1 LFGTKNAMEL
11 TKKQSEA
18 LDYLED
24 NITNELLFGGGAGG
38 GKSLL
43 GCYWILKS
51 AIRFEGSRW
60 LIGRAELKTLRE
72 TTLNTFFEVCKMQG
86 IDSSFYNF
94 NQQQMS
100 LRFVNDSEILLK
112 DLATYPSDPN
122 FDRLGSL
129 ELTGAFVDECNQI
142 SEKAWNVL
150 KSRIRYKLD
159 EYSLIPK
166 LLGTCNPAK
175 GFLYSRFYKP
185 HKEGILPE
193 NYKFIQSL
201 LLDNP
206 YISKHYKDNLLQLDT
221 VSKERLLFGNWEFD
235 DDPAT
240 LIPYNR
246 IVDLFTATQVPEGK
260 ETFITADIARF
271 GEDKTVIMVW
281 AGFVCISIMTLI
293 KQPISVIAAEI
304 QRLKNYYNVATSNII
319 VDEDGVGGGVVDIV
333 KCKGFLNGGSPIEKD
348 GVKPNYQNL
357 KSQCYFLL
365 AEMINKGEVYVK
377 TQDIQTVN
385 MLTQELEQVKRK
397 DIDKDGKLSVLP
409 KEKIKE
415 LIGRSPDYSD
425 ALMMRM
431 WFVLNPKPK
440 AMTPEQLQRLL
451 DDFR

>member
-1 LFGTKNAMEL
+1 MKSGMIL
-11 TKKQSEA
+11 TQKQSEA

-24 NITNELLFGGGAGG
+24 DATNELLFGGGAGG

-51 AIRFEGSRW
+51 AIRYNGTRW

-86 IDSSFYNF
+86 VELNLYDY
-94 NQQQMS
+94 NQQQMVIK
-100 LRFVNDSEILLK
+100 FINGSEILLK

-142 SEKAWNVL
+142 TEKAWNVL
-150 KSRIRYKLD
+150 KSRIRFKLD
-159 EYSLIPK
+159 EHDLIPK

-175 GFLYSRFYKP
+175 GYLYNKFYKP
-185 HKEGILPE
+185 NKEGKLPGSL
-193 NYKFIQSL
+193 KFIQSL

-206 YISKHYKDNLLQLDT
+206 HISRHYKDNLLQLDT
-221 VSKERLLFGNWEFD
+221 VTKERLLFGNWEFD

-246 IVDLFTATQVPEGK
+246 ILDLFTATQIPEGR
-260 ETFITADIARF
+260 ESYITADIARF

-281 AGFVCISIMTLI
+281 KGLVCVDILTLF
-293 KQPISVIAAEI
+293 KQPISVVSNEI
-304 QRLKNYYNVATSNII
+304 QRLKNFHNVPTSHII
-319 VDEDGVGGGVVDIV
+319 VDEDGVGGGVVDIL
-333 KCKGFLNGGSPIEKD
+333 KCVGFVNGSSPIEKD
-348 GVKPNYQNL
+348 GVKQNFINL

-365 AEMINKGEVYVK
+365 AEKVNKGEIFIK
-377 TQDIQTVN
+377 LENIEIKN
-385 MLTQELEQVKRK
+385 LLIQELEQVKRK
-397 DIDKDGKLSVLP
+397 DMDRDGKLSVLP
-409 KEKIKE
+409 KEQVKAR
-415 LIGRSPDYSD
+415 IGRSPDYSD

-431 WFVLNPKPK
+431 WFEYRPQIKPLS
-440 AMTPEQLQRLL
+440 EQQLQRLL
-451 DDFR
+451 ADFR

>member
-1 LFGTKNAMEL
+1 MEL
-11 TKKQSEA
+11 TIKQSEA
-18 LDYLED
+18 LHYLED
-24 NITNELLFGGGAGG
+24 NTTNELLFGGGAGG

-51 AIRFEGSRW
+51 ALRYEGTRW

-72 TTLNTFFEVCKMQG
+72 TTLNTFWEVCQMQK
-86 IDSSFYNF
+86 IDNTIYNY
-94 NQQQMS
+94 NQQAMS
-100 LRFVNDSEILLK
+100 ITLINNSEILLK

-159 EYSLIPK
+159 ENKLIPK

-175 GFLYSRFYKP
+175 GFLYNKFYKP
-185 HKEGILPE
+185 YKDDTLSD
-193 NYKFIQSL
+193 NLKFIQSL

-206 YISKHYKDNLLQLDT
+206 YISKHYRENLLQLDT
-221 VSKERLLFGNWEFD
+221 VTKERLLFGNWEFD

-246 IVDLFTATQVPEGK
+246 ILDVFTATHIPESRD
-260 ETFITADIARF
+260 TYITADIARF

-281 AGFVCISIMTLI
+281 AGFVCINVVTLY
-293 KQPISVIAAEI
+293 KQPISTIAAEVT
-304 QRLKNYYNVATSNII
+304 RLKNHYNVPTSNI
-319 VDEDGVGGGVVDIV
+319 VADEDGVGGGVVDLL
-333 KCKGFLNGGSPIEKD
+333 KCEGFVNNSSPIEID
-348 GVKPNYQNL
+348 GVKQNYTNL
-357 KSQCYFLL
+357 KSQCYFMLS
-365 AEMINKGEVYVK
+365 EKINKGKIYIKSGDIEVK
-377 TQDIQTVN
+377 NLLI
-385 MLTQELEQVKRK
+385 QELEQIKRK

-409 KEKIKE
+409 KDQVKA

-425 ALMMRM
+425 AMMMRM
-431 WFVLNPKPK
+431 YFELRPETK
-440 AMTPEQLQRLL
+440 ALTQEQINSILR
-451 DDFR
+451 DFR

>member
-1 LFGTKNAMEL
+1 MKNAMIL
-11 TKKQSEA
+11 TQKQSEA

-24 NITNELLFGGGAGG
+24 DATNELLFGGACGG

-51 AIRFEGSRW
+51 AIRFEGTRW

-72 TTLNTFFEVCKMQG
+72 TTLNTFWEVCKMQG
-86 IDSSFYNF
+86 VETNLYDY

-100 LRFVNDSEILLK
+100 IKLINGSEILLK

-129 ELTGAFVDECNQI
+129 ELTGAFIDECNQI

-150 KSRIRYKLD
+150 KSRIRFKLD
-159 EYSLIPK
+159 KYGLVPK
-166 LLGTCNPAK
+166 MLGTCNPAK
-175 GFLYSRFYKP
+175 GFLYNKFYKP
-185 HKEGILPE
+185 NKENTLPE
-193 NYKFIQSL
+193 SLKFIQAL

-206 YISKHYKDNLLQLDT
+206 HISKHYKENLLQLDT
-221 VSKERLLFGNWEFD
+221 VTKERLLFGNWEFD

-246 IVDLFTATQVPEGK
+246 ILDLFTATQVPEGR
-260 ETFITADIARF
+260 EMYITADIARF

-281 AGFVCISIMTLI
+281 AGMVCINMLTLF

-304 QRLKNYYNVATSNII
+304 QRLKNHFNVPTSNII
-319 VDEDGVGGGVVDIV
+319 ADEDGVGGGIIDLV
-333 KCKGFLNGGSPIEKD
+333 KCNGFINGSTPLEVD
-348 GVKPNYQNL
+348 GIKQNYQNL

-365 AEMINKGEVYVK
+365 AEKINKGDIYLKLEDIEVK
-377 TQDIQTVN
+377 NKII
-385 MLTQELEQVKRK
+385 QELEQVKRK
-397 DIDKDGKLSVLP
+397 DMDKDGKLSVLP
-409 KEKIKE
+409 KEHIKA

-425 ALMMRM
+425 TLMMRM
-431 WFVLNPKPK
+431 WFELKPKIK
-440 AMTPEQLQRLL
+440 AMTSEQLQRLL

>member
-1 LFGTKNAMEL
+1 MKIAMEL

-24 NITNELLFGGGAGG
+24 GTTNELLFGGGAGG

-51 AIRFEGSRW
+51 AIRYKGTRW

-72 TTLNTFFEVCKMQG
+72 TTLNTFWEVCKMQG
-86 IDSSFYNF
+86 VDSGFYTF
-94 NQQQMS
+94 NQQLMS
-100 LRFVNDSEILLK
+100 IVFVNGSEILLK

-150 KSRIRYKLD
+150 KSRIRFKLD
-159 EYSLIPK
+159 EYKLIPK

-185 HKEGILPE
+185 DKEGTLQD

-201 LLDNP
+201 LQDNP
-206 YISKHYKDNLLQLDT
+206 YITKHYEENLLQLDT
-221 VSKERLLFGNWEFD
+221 ITKERLLFGNWEFD

-246 IVDLFTATQVPEGK
+246 IVDLFTATHVQEGS
-260 ETFITADIARF
+260 EAFMTADIARF
-271 GEDKTVIMVW
+271 GDDKTVIMAW
-281 AGFVCISIMTLI
+281 RGLVCVEILTLF
-293 KQPISVIAAEI
+293 KQPVSVVAAEI
-304 QRLKNYYNVATSNII
+304 QRLKNKYSVPTSNII

-333 KCKGFLNGGSPIEKD
+333 KCKGFLNGGSPLEKD
-348 GVKPNYQNL
+348 GIKQNFINL

-365 AEMINKGEVYVK
+365 ADMVNKGEIYVQ
-377 TQDIQTVN
+377 TDDIEVVN
-385 MLTQELEQVKRK
+385 KLTEELEQLKRK
-397 DIDKDGKLSVLP
+397 DIDKDGKLAVLP
-409 KEKIKE
+409 KETVKQ

-431 WFVLNPKPK
+431 YFELKPK
-440 AMTPEQLQRLL
+440 VKPMTPEQLERLL
-451 DDFR
+451 SDFW